1 MFLAGLPRA
10 VTDPL
15 LVMLFGASP
24 ILEVRGSI
32 PFGVAVLK
40 MPVVE
45 ATIWSIIG
53 NTAAIFLIY
62 GLGNWWLRLVE
73 RRKGFWQRLTDR
85 VLHRTR
91 LKFNGQ
97 YLKYGLVALCLFV
110 AIPLPMTGAWT
121 GSLAGFI
128 FGIPLRKAFWP
139 IFLGIVIAALIVA
152 AITSG
157 AVVGFSWATKSF

>member
-1 MFLAGLPRA
+1 MIAADLIHA
-10 VTDPL
+10 VTAPL

-32 PFGVAVLK
+32 PFGVAVMK
-40 MPVVE
+40 MTVIE
-45 ATIWSIIG
+45 ATLWSVVG
-53 NTAAIFLIY
+53 NTAAVFLIY
-62 GLGNWWLRLVE
+62 GLGNWWLALVE
-73 RRKGFWQRLTDR
+73 RRKGFWQKLTDR

-110 AIPLPMTGAWT
+110 AIPLPFTGAWT

-128 FGIPLRKAFWP
+128 FGIPLQKAFWP

-152 AITSG
+152 AATTG
-157 AVVGFSWATKSF
+157 AVAGLSWALKT

>member
-1 MFLAGLPRA
+1 MIVAADLAHAA
-10 VTDPL
+10 VAPL

-32 PFGVAVLK
+32 PFGVAV
-40 MPVVE
+40 MRMSVAEAAFWSVV
-45 ATIWSIIG
+45 G
-53 NTAAIFLIY
+53 NTAAVLLIY

-85 VLHRTR
+85 VLRRTR
-91 LKFNGQ
+91 LKFSEK
-97 YLKYGLVALCLFV
+97 YLKYGLLALCLVV
-110 AIPLPMTGAWT
+110 AVPLPFTGAWT

-139 IFLGIVIAALIVA
+139 LFLGILIVSALVA
-152 AITSG
+152 AATSG
-157 AVVGFSWATKSF
+157 VMTGLAWVLRS